1 MIAEAFSWLKKK
13 RQNTEGSKCKLFSN
27 INCCTDVTKISL
39 CLNDWENLSKRL
51 GKAYHLK
58 QGRQT

>member
-27 INCCTDVTKISL
+27 INCCTDVTKDQSVI
-39 CLNDWENLSKRL
+39 ERL
-51 GKAYHLK
+51 EKAYHLK
-58 QGRQT
+58 QGHQT